1 MIPQITVHLLDSAQG
16 HPLQTWKFDDRD
28 SVTLGRSPD
37 NDIVVTDPYVS
48 RSHAYLKFD
57 GDQWRLI
64 SLSRQ
69 QIYFEGQ
76 VLPEVPIDDGT
87 VCRLGPHG
95 CFLKFAQTAAQ
106 QDDRA
111 TISFDAST
119 MPILKLDPERMQQ
132 EVSQFVEA
140 PYFKQL
146 KEAIRQRREQQQQE
160 QQQLEETK
168 R

>member
-1 MIPQITVHLLDSAQG
+1 MAPQITVQLLDSAQG
-16 HPLQTWKFDDRD
+16 HPLQTWKFDNRE
-28 SVTLGRSPD
+28 SVTMGRSPD

-48 RSHAYLKFD
+48 RSHAALKFD
-57 GDQWRLI
+57 GEQWRLS

-69 QIYFEGQ
+69 QIFHEGHL
-76 VLPEVPIDDGT
+76 LPEVSIGDGT

-95 CFLKFAQTAAQ
+95 CYLKFNQTAAQ

-119 MPILKLDPERMQQ
+119 MPILKLDREKMQQ
-132 EVSQFVEA
+132 EVSQVVDA
-140 PYFKQL
+140 PYFQQL
-146 KEAIRQRREQQQQE
+146 KDAVRQRRQQR
-160 QQQLEETK
+160 QLEETN

>member
-1 MIPQITVHLLDSAQG
+1 MIPPITVHLLDSAQG

-28 SVTLGRSPD
+28 SVTMGRSPD

-69 QIYFEGQ
+69 RIYFEGQ
-76 VLPEVPIDDGT
+76 VVPEVPIDGGT

-95 CFLKFAQTAAQ
+95 CYLKFDQTAAQ

-119 MPILKLDPERMQQ
+119 MPILKLDRERMQQ

-146 KEAIRQRREQQQQE
+146 KEAIRQRREQKE

-168 R
+168 H

>member
-1 MIPQITVHLLDSAQG
+1 MRTDMIPQITVHLLDSAQG
-16 HPLQTWKFDDRD
+16 HPLQTWKFDNRD
-28 SVTLGRSPD
+28 SVTMGRSPD

-69 QIYFEGQ
+69 RIFYEGQ
-76 VLPEVPIDDGT
+76 ALPEVPVGDGT

-95 CFLKFAQTAAQ
+95 CYLKFDQAEAQ
-106 QDDRA
+106 QDERA
-111 TISFDAST
+111 TISFDAT
-119 MPILKLDPERMQQ
+119 LMPIFKLDREKMQQ
-132 EVSQFVEA
+132 EVSQFVDA
-140 PYFKQL
+140 PYFQQL
-146 KEAIRQRREQQQQE
+146 KDAVRQRREQQQM
-160 QQQLEETK
+160 EETN

>member
-1 MIPQITVHLLDSAQG
+1 MRADMIPQITVHLLDSAQG
-16 HPLQTWKFDDRD
+16 HPLQSWKFDDRD
-28 SVTLGRSPD
+28 SLTMGRSPD

-69 QIYFEGQ
+69 QIFFEGQ
-76 VLPEVPIDDGT
+76 VLPEVPVGDGT

-95 CFLKFAQTAAQ
+95 CYLKFDQAGAQ
-106 QDDRA
+106 QDERS
-111 TISFDAST
+111 TISFDAT
-119 MPILKLDPERMQQ
+119 LMPVFKLDREKMQQ
-132 EVSQFVEA
+132 EVSQIADA
-140 PYFKQL
+140 PYFQQL
-146 KEAIRQRREQQQQE
+146 KDAVRQRREQRQA
-160 QQQLEETK
+160 EETK